1 MIKHED
7 TPMITTENLL
17 KPNQGSFLNN
27 ENFSTTAFGANN
39 ANKMEVIGQ
48 ENYNSSSGN
57 AKIQQNKKAILEPNP
72 SKQMEQPFMKK
83 PT

>member
-27 ENFSTTAFGANN
+27 ENFSTTAFGANK
-39 ANKMEVIGQ
+39 ANKMEVIG
-48 ENYNSSSGN
+48 
-57 AKIQQNKKAILEPNP
+57 
-72 SKQMEQPFMKK
+72 
-83 PT
+83 